1 MSYEANYGNS
11 ITPDVGMSIVHQLL
25 NHCATGMKGF
35 LVVPYDV
42 VSSHG
47 YLGLSYD
54 SQSFYLDFDC
64 Q

>member
-1 MSYEANYGNS
+1 MELYYAGHGGVNS
-11 ITPDVGMSIVHQLL
+11 AQLL
-25 NHCATGMKGF
+25 NHCATGMRGL

-42 VSSHG
+42 VSAHG